1 MRAITAIDNRRIP
14 ARQCVP
20 PLICEYVDADA
31 WTESAYRADKH
42 DLQRGRPCPTRT
54 RCRLPA
60 KNQP

>member
-42 DLQRGRPCPTRT
+42 DL
-54 RCRLPA
+54 
-60 KNQP
+60 